1 MAEKTAADSNEEDPR
16 MEQMRDINHDI
27 AQLLA
32 PYGCTP
38 DEYWKHYPS
47 HMVQWGSGT
56 CLPLPPDTVDV
67 REWLKRIEKIERD
80 NDALRRMKEM
90 REEALLRMKELQD
103 MIGSPAFGGRG
114 SAMRGD
120 RTVMELYCKIRDAER
135 EAAGRN
141 LWNHVFNGNFI
152 DADEFRA
159 HMGALLEARLRLGLE
174 LRKAEAERLIA
185 GKAVAFN

>member
-38 DEYWKHYPS
+38 DEYWKMYPAI
-47 HMVQWGSGT
+47 QWGSGT
-56 CLPLPPDTVDV
+56 CLPLPPGTVDV

-90 REEALLRMKELQD
+90 RDTIKSSGFGNNWTLLELD
-103 MIGSPAFGGRG
+103 S
-114 SAMRGD
+114 
-120 RTVMELYCKIRDAER
+120 KIRDAEP
-135 EAAGRN
+135 EAASGNQN
-141 LWNHVFNGNFI
+141 LWSHVFNGNFI

>member
-16 MEQMRDINHDI
+16 MEQMRDINRDI

-38 DEYWKHYPS
+38 DEYWKMYPAI
-47 HMVQWGSGT
+47 QWGSGT
-56 CLPLPPDTVDV
+56 CLPLPPGTVDV

-103 MIGSPAFGGRG
+103 MIGPSASSGRD

-120 RTVMELYCKIRDAER
+120 RTVMELDRKIRDAER